1 MRLTN
6 YTTWVKE
13 YKDGPFDVKVGYF
26 PEDIYV
32 GDLYDESCYDIEDM
46 ARKIDMGYLEW
57 FVARVQYLYEG
68 VEMGSAYLGGC
79 LYDDAEK
86 AIEEGLDGYLEDM
99 TDEAKTEAMDYL
111 TKLYEKM
118 SKDLVDNRLIPVV

>member
-1 MRLTN
+1 MSLMT

-13 YKDGPFDVKVGYF
+13 TTNGPFDVKVGYF

-32 GDLYDESCYDIEDM
+32 GDCFDDECCDIEDM
-46 ARKIDMGYLEW
+46 ARKIDMGYLDW
-57 FVARVQYLYEG
+57 FVTRVQYLYDG
-68 VEMGSAYLGGC
+68 IEMGSAYLGGC

-99 TDEAKTEAMDYL
+99 IDEAKTEALGRLMDL
-111 TKLYEKM
+111 KAKM
-118 SKDLVDNRLIPVV
+118 SKDLEEFV